1 MKLMAGFGNDRLRG
15 ISASCCE
22 SFYFQSTSVSVGMF
36 QWSHMLLLTEG
47 EVFNLNMRQLLK
59 RFPCC

>member
-22 SFYFQSTSVSVGMF
+22 SFCFQSTSVSVGMF

-47 EVFNLNMRQLLK
+47 EVF
-59 RFPCC
+59 